1 MIFHLAP
8 RWLGIESGT
17 ALFCVPEATFLTL
30 RKLLTHRL
38 AVAGTAT
45 SVFSPADVPSAA
57 KRFVA
62 LSF

>member
-1 MIFHLAP
+1 MAELAATAGVCYHVSVM
-8 RWLGIESGT
+8 GIRFSSER
-17 ALFCVPEATFLTL
+17 LLTL

-57 KRFVA
+57 KPFVA